1 MAVGCIMP
9 TLRTPSSW
17 QPFVTGLV
25 YFITAVCAVMT
36 SRFGGGLAFIWISNA
51 FLMAELLTT
60 PTRYWW
66 KAILACSIASVLATA
81 FFGLGP
87 AAALPMVLVNLAE
100 LMMVVAICRSQS
112 REQTFVGSLRPLFIF
127 ILALTVIANPIA
139 GLAAAFVASSVT
151 TAPFW
156 QSWLQ
161 WYSGHVLGAMTFTPI
176 LVQLLRGEWRHWW
189 RSTPNL
195 AKIEVI
201 GLLAL
206 FALIAAQV
214 FFSARYPLMFLP
226 MLPLVI
232 ISFRAGHMGAA
243 LAIVLLA
250 VIGGTATTM
259 GFGPIARLDLSDGVR
274 VQYFQFYLAISF
286 LLSMPVAAELSGR
299 KRLFQMLSDSEA
311 RFRILADNSGDIV
324 FNISSGGI
332 IQYASPSVNDHM
344 MIGPDALVDMPLE
357 EIVQSADRAVV
368 ATALRR
374 AIKHPGSVQMVEFR
388 PLHVVHG
395 VSWWEMAVRAILNEH
410 GDPAGVVCTI
420 RDMSRHKAVQ
430 QELQIAANVDTLT
443 GAATR
448 RAFLQRLDAEI
459 QDLASGGKACV
470 ALIDVDHFKSVN
482 DQYGHG
488 VGDQALR
495 ALVACMRKGLRQIDM
510 IGRLGGEEF
519 AILLPRTDLS
529 QAGIICERLRLAV
542 EDMAVAIDNGRSI
555 YITFSAGLVE
565 TDGGDDAASVVDAAD
580 KALYSAKRSGRNCLR
595 LAA

>member
-1 MAVGCIMP
+1 MALGCIMP

-25 YFITAVCAVMT
+25 YFITAAFAVMT

-66 KAILACSIASVLATA
+66 KAILACSIASAMATGL
-81 FFGLGP
+81 FGLGP
-87 AAALPMVLVNLAE
+87 TAALPMVLVNLAE
-100 LMMVVAICRSQS
+100 SMMVVAICRSQS

-151 TAPFW
+151 TVPFW
-156 QSWLQ
+156 HSWLQ

-176 LVQLLRGEWRHWW
+176 LVQLLRGEWRQWLK
-189 RSTPNL
+189 STPNL
-195 AKIEVI
+195 AKFEVI

-206 FALIAAQV
+206 FAFITAQV
-214 FFSARYPLMFLP
+214 FFIARYPLLFLP
-226 MLPLVI
+226 MLPLVV

-243 LAIVLLA
+243 IAIVLLA
-250 VIGGTATTM
+250 LIGGTATAM
-259 GFGPIARLDLSDGVR
+259 GFGPIARIDVSHGTH
-274 VQYFQFYLAISF
+274 VQFFQFYLAISF
-286 LLSMPVAAELSGR
+286 LLSMPVAADLSGR

-311 RFRILADNSGDIV
+311 RFRILADNSGDMV
-324 FNISSGGI
+324 FNISAGGI
-332 IQYASPSVNDHM
+332 IQYASPSAKEFMN
-344 MIGPDALVDMPLE
+344 IGPDGLVDMPLE
-357 EIVQSADRAVV
+357 EIVLSADRVVV
-368 ATALRR
+368 ANALRR

-388 PLHVVHG
+388 PLHVVNG

-410 GDPAGVVCTI
+410 ATAVGVVCTI

-430 QELQIAANVDTLT
+430 QELQIAANVDGLT

-448 RAFLQRLDAEI
+448 RAFLQRLEAEI
-459 QDLASGGKACV
+459 QDLAAGGKACV

-482 DQYGHG
+482 DQHGHG
-488 VGDQALR
+488 AGDQALR

-519 AILLPRTDLS
+519 AILLPQTDLS
-529 QAGIICERLRLAV
+529 QAGLICERLRAAV
-542 EDMAVAIDNGRSI
+542 EDMAIAIDNGRSI
-555 YITFSAGLVE
+555 HITFSAGLVE
-565 TDGGDDAASVVDAAD
+565 TDGADHAALVIEAAD
-580 KALYSAKRSGRNCLR
+580 KALYNAKRSGRNCLR